1 MAGFASILFPH
12 GGAPK
17 GVEEAPDCFPDLHLD
32 EIIAA
37 VTAGHP
43 TDVDRFFYVPLH
55 DVSTVEHRHQVFR
68 DLESDQTRQAILNF
82 ATGMQ
87 TMRHRLQQGKQLSNP
102 LQRHGWFIDAVQ
114 RFCETV
120 ALLRDDLADA
130 ELTSPG
136 LRDFDHYLAEY
147 VESDI
152 FRNLVRDSAAVRTE
166 LRGVRYTVHVQ
177 DLRVHV
183 EKYEDQTD
191 YSEAVVATFARFATE
206 AGKDYH
212 VSLKDCADM
221 NHVDEQILE
230 CVAKLYPDTFALLD
244 GFCRRNAGF
253 VDPTIAHFD
262 HEISFYLSY
271 LAFVRRFTTEG
282 LGGLNFSY
290 PEVTTEPG
298 ALSADGAFD
307 LALAIKSDDAGQSLV
322 GNDFRLSGSERIFV
336 VTGPNQGGKT
346 TFARTIGQCAYLASL
361 GCPVPAER
369 ARFTLADHIFTHFER
384 QENLSA
390 LHGKLEDELERIH
403 DALSRATAASVII
416 MNESFSSTTVS
427 DALII
432 GAEILERII
441 QLHCIAVYVTFLD
454 ERASLDQAC
463 VSMVGEVATDSPTQR
478 TFHFTRR
485 PADGQPM
492 PLRWPTN
499 TDSTTTSCDGGSA
512 LESAPA
518 PSSK

>member
-1 MAGFASILFPH
+1 VARFTSILFPN
-12 GGAPK
+12 GGAPEA
-17 GVEEAPDCFPDLHLD
+17 VEAAPDCFADLHLD

-68 DLESDQTRQAILNF
+68 DLESDQTRQAVMNF
-82 ATGMQ
+82 AHGMQ
-87 TMRHRLQQGKQLSNP
+87 TMRHRLQQAKQLSNP
-102 LQRHGWFIDAVQ
+102 LRRHGWFIYAVQ
-114 RFCETV
+114 TFCDAV
-120 ALLRDDLADA
+120 ALLRNDLAA
-130 ELTSPG
+130 VELTSRG
-136 LRDFDHYLAEY
+136 LRDFDHYLDEY
-147 VESDI
+147 VESDT
-152 FRNLVRDSAAVRTE
+152 FRNLVSDSAAVQSE
-166 LRGVRYTVHVQ
+166 LRRVRYTVHVQ

-183 EKYEDQTD
+183 EKCEDQTD

-206 AGKDYH
+206 VTKDYH
-212 VSLKDCADM
+212 VSLKDRADI

-230 CVAKLYPDTFALLD
+230 CVAKLYPDASALLD

-253 VDPTIAHFD
+253 VEPTIAHFD

-271 LAFVRRFTTEG
+271 LAFVGRLTTEG

-298 ALSADGAFD
+298 ALSADDAFD
-307 LALAIKSDDAGQSLV
+307 LALAMKSEHAGQSLV
-322 GNDFRLSGSERIFV
+322 SNGFRLSGSERIFV

-361 GCPVPAER
+361 GCPVPARR
-369 ARFTLADHIFTHFER
+369 ARFTLADHIYTHFDR
-384 QENLSA
+384 QENLST
-390 LHGKLEDELERIH
+390 LHGKLEDELIRIH
-403 DALSRATAASVII
+403 GVLSRATTASIII

-427 DALII
+427 DALTI

-441 QLHCIAVYVTFLD
+441 QLRCIAVYVTFLD
-454 ERASLDQAC
+454 ELASLDQAC

-485 PADGQPM
+485 PADGLAYAAALADKYGLNYDV
-492 PLRWPTN
+492 LRRRIGP
-499 TDSTTTSCDGGSA
+499 
-512 LESAPA
+512 
-518 PSSK
+518 

>member
-1 MAGFASILFPH
+1 
-12 GGAPK
+12 
-17 GVEEAPDCFPDLHLD
+17 
-32 EIIAA
+32 
-37 VTAGHP
+37 
-43 TDVDRFFYVPLH
+43 
-55 DVSTVEHRHQVFR
+55 
-68 DLESDQTRQAILNF
+68 
-82 ATGMQ
+82 
-87 TMRHRLQQGKQLSNP
+87 
-102 LQRHGWFIDAVQ
+102 
-114 RFCETV
+114 
-120 ALLRDDLADA
+120 
-130 ELTSPG
+130 
-136 LRDFDHYLAEY
+136 
-147 VESDI
+147 
-152 FRNLVRDSAAVRTE
+152 
-166 LRGVRYTVHVQ
+166 
-177 DLRVHV
+177 
-183 EKYEDQTD
+183 
-191 YSEAVVATFARFATE
+191 
-206 AGKDYH
+206 
-212 VSLKDCADM
+212 M

-230 CVAKLYPDTFALLD
+230 RVAKLYPDTFALLD

-271 LAFVRRFTTEG
+271 LAFVRRFTTEVPE
-282 LGGLNFSY
+282 GLNFSY

-416 MNESFSSTTVS
+416 MNESLSSTTVS
-427 DALII
+427 DALLI
-432 GAEILERII
+432 GAEILEPII
-441 QLHCIAVYVTFLD
+441 QLRCIAVYVTFLD
-454 ERASLDQAC
+454 ELASLDQAC

-478 TFHFTRR
+478 TSISPVAPPT
-485 PADGQPM
+485 AWPM

>member
-1 MAGFASILFPH
+1 MARFTSILFPN

-17 GVEEAPDCFPDLHLD
+17 GAEAAPDCFADLHLD

-43 TDVDRFFYVPLH
+43 THVDRFFHVPLH
-55 DVSTVEHRHQVFR
+55 DVSTVEYRHQVFR
-68 DLESDQTRQAILNF
+68 DLECDQTRQAILNF

-87 TMRHRLQQGKQLSNP
+87 TMRHRLQHAKQLSNP
-102 LQRHGWFIDAVQ
+102 LQRHGWFIYAVQ
-114 RFCETV
+114 TFCDTV
-120 ALLRDDLADA
+120 ALLRNELADV

-136 LRDFDHYLAEY
+136 LRDFDHYVAEY
-147 VESDI
+147 VESDT
-152 FRNLVRDSAAVRTE
+152 FRNLVRESAAVQTE

-183 EKYEDQTD
+183 EKYEGQTD
-191 YSEAVVATFARFATE
+191 YSAAVVATFDRFAAE

-212 VSLKDCADM
+212 VSLKDRADM

-230 CVAKLYPDTFALLD
+230 CVAKLYPDAFALLD

-253 VDPTIAHFD
+253 VEPTIARFD

-271 LAFVRRFTTEG
+271 LAFVRRLTTAG
-282 LGGLNFSY
+282 LAFDY

-298 ALSADGAFD
+298 ALSADDAFD

-322 GNDFRLSGSERIFV
+322 SNGFRLSGSERIFV

-361 GCPVPAER
+361 GCSVPARR
-369 ARFTLADHIFTHFER
+369 ARFTLADHIYTHFDR
-384 QENLSA
+384 QENLST
-390 LHGKLEDELERIH
+390 LHGKLEDELIRIH
-403 DALSRATAASVII
+403 DVLSRATATSIII

-427 DALII
+427 DALMI

-441 QLHCIAVYVTFLD
+441 QLRCIAVYVTFLD
-454 ERASLDQAC
+454 ELASLGEAC

-485 PADGQPM
+485 PADGLAYAAALADKYGLNYDV
-492 PLRWPTN
+492 LRRRI
-499 TDSTTTSCDGGSA
+499 
-512 LESAPA
+512 AP
-518 PSSK
+518 